1 MTQSNQGAVKI
12 DEIAIDKGDLALDIG
27 QNQDGITASEQLR
40 RMISDAFLHT
50 NLLLLSSGTITW
62 NSSSSEIFV
71 PNNNRIIVRMLIA
84 TPSSNGRVIQIRFT
98 GQSGM
103 NIGTPGNTNGSYL
116 KILNNEVLCIEINR
130 NIIESTPEVSGV
142 ATINLDVST
151 SGQRLVKYTLAN
163 LPKIISQLSG
173 TQNSSLIPLALQ
185 TNGILQWIPNG
196 ISWSTNTTALLGGFA
211 GGGTYPVGTIMPFFF
226 YSHSYPP
233 VPTGWQRCDG
243 QIITNTQ
250 SPLFGKR
257 VPNLNGKAYADNI
270 QRNQFSI
277 AGQIVGNNNIIIVPR
292 SAAEYVFL
300 GQEISCPD
308 VNHVAIV
315 SGFSYSGSNIVIN
328 TISNY
333 LGPTTFGTINFYMRS
348 FVRCAK
354 KASRSDQ
361 SYTSIYPY
369 SERPKP
375 SVALAIR
382 NIPAHQH
389 TVSGPSS
396 TYHTHTNGN
405 FGLVQHTPVYNGRVN
420 VDIPSSGTEPD
431 LAGTNTIIERKPWYQ
446 SDKLHTYHDP
456 AVLSGNLP
464 SGDHTHAVQ
473 AQGDGRV
480 HENRPPFRNCVWM
493 MKIF

>member
-27 QNQDGITASEQLR
+27 QNQDGITAAEQLR

-116 KILNNEVLCIEINR
+116 KILNNEVLCIEIDR
-130 NIIESTPEVSGV
+130 NIIESAPEVSGV

-173 TQNSSLIPLALQ
+173 TQNTSLIPLALQ
-185 TNGILQWIPNG
+185 TNNILQWIPNG

-211 GGGTYPVGTIMPFFF
+211 GGGSYPVGTIMPFFF
-226 YSHSYPP
+226 YDTSDPAP
-233 VPTGWQRCDG
+233 AGWQKCNG
-243 QIITNTQ
+243 EIITNTQ

-257 VPNLNGKAYADNI
+257 VPNLNGKAYADNV

-277 AGQIVGNNNIIIVPR
+277 AGSISGNTITVNR
-292 SAAEYVFL
+292 SAAEYVFV

-308 VNHVAIV
+308 VGYVSKVSSFVYSGNNIV
-315 SGFSYSGSNIVIN
+315 ITATNGYSGSAN
-328 TISNY
+328 
-333 LGPTTFGTINFYMRS
+333 GTINFYMKS

-361 SYTSIYPY
+361 NYTLIYPY

-375 SVALAIR
+375 SVALATR

-389 TVSGPSS
+389 PVGGPSVG
-396 TYHTHTNGN
+396 YHWHATTS
-405 FGLVQHTPVYNGRVN
+405 FGLVVIFPHNDRVN
-420 VDIPSSGTEPD
+420 VDTGSSGSEPD
-431 LAGTNTIIERKPWYQ
+431 LAGTNTITERRSWKP
-446 SDKLHTYHDP
+446 DKHYSYPHPATSTYNPP
-456 AVLSGNLP
+456 A
-464 SGDHTHAVQ
+464 GDHTHAVQ

>member
-1 MTQSNQGAVKI
+1 
-12 DEIAIDKGDLALDIG
+12 
-27 QNQDGITASEQLR
+27 
-40 RMISDAFLHT
+40 
-50 NLLLLSSGTITW
+50 
-62 NSSSSEIFV
+62 
-71 PNNNRIIVRMLIA
+71 
-84 TPSSNGRVIQIRFT
+84 
-98 GQSGM
+98 M

-116 KILNNEVLCIEINR
+116 KILNDEVLCIEINR

-196 ISWSTNTTALLGGFA
+196 ISWSGTNVALLGGFGSSA
-211 GGGTYPVGTIMPFFF
+211 GTYPVGTIMPFFF
-226 YSHSYPP
+226 CSQTNPT
-233 VPTGWQRCDG
+233 VPTGWQRCNG
-243 QIITNTQ
+243 EIITNTQ

-257 VPNLNGKAYADNI
+257 VPNLNGKAYADNV

-277 AGQIVGNNNIIIVPR
+277 AGSISGNTITVNR
-292 SAAEYVFL
+292 SAAEYVFV

-308 VNHVAIV
+308 VGYVSKVSSFVYSGNNIV
-315 SGFSYSGSNIVIN
+315 ITATSGYSGSAN
-328 TISNY
+328 
-333 LGPTTFGTINFYMRS
+333 GTINFYMKS

-354 KASRSDQ
+354 RASRSDQ
-361 SYTSIYPY
+361 NYTLIYPY

-389 TVSGPSS
+389 PVSGPSLTNHVHANS
-396 TYHTHTNGN
+396 SFGLIVTASNGGFVEIDDGLSGVEPDVVGTNLARKRGFWNNVTETKYYGTSATTHIYPSAGNHTHEVT
-405 FGLVQHTPVYNGRVN
+405 T
-420 VDIPSSGTEPD
+420 
-431 LAGTNTIIERKPWYQ
+431 
-446 SDKLHTYHDP
+446 
-456 AVLSGNLP
+456 
-464 SGDHTHAVQ
+464 
-473 AQGDGRV
+473 QGDGQV
-480 HENRPPFRNCVWM
+480 HENRPPFINCIWM

>member
-103 NIGTPGNTNGSYL
+103 NIGTNNINTNGSDL
-116 KILNNEVLCIEINR
+116 KILDNEVLCIEINR
-130 NIIESTPEVSGV
+130 NIIESAQEVSGV

-173 TQNSSLIPLALQ
+173 TQNTSLIPLALQ
-185 TNGILQWIPNG
+185 TNNILQWIPNG
-196 ISWSTNTTALLGGFA
+196 ISWSGDNTALLGGFVS

-226 YSHSYPP
+226 CDQANPT
-233 VPTGWQRCDG
+233 VPTGWQRCNG
-243 QIITNTQ
+243 EIITNTQ

-257 VPNLNGKAYADNI
+257 VPNLNGKAYADNV

-277 AGQIVGNNNIIIVPR
+277 AGSISGNTITVLR
-292 SAAEYVFL
+292 SAAEYVFV

-308 VNHVAIV
+308 VGYV
-315 SGFSYSGSNIVIN
+315 SKVSNFSYAGNNIVITATN
-328 TISNY
+328 GYS
-333 LGPTTFGTINFYMRS
+333 GPLVNGTINFYMKS

-375 SVALAIR
+375 SVALEIR

-389 TVSGPSS
+389 PVSGPSVTDHS
-396 TYHTHTNGN
+396 HANQN
-405 FGLVQHTPVYNGRVN
+405 FGLIRVTP
-420 VDIPSSGTEPD
+420 SGHWVALDTGDSGIEPD
-431 LAGTNTIIERKPWYQ
+431 LVGTNTIFKHVLKSPHQPQ
-446 SDKLHTYHDP
+446 SYPNP
-456 AVLSGNLP
+456 ATNQFNP
-464 SGDHTHAVQ
+464 PAGDHTHMVGTVGNGQ
-473 AQGDGRV
+473 A
-480 HENRPPFRNCVWM
+480 HENRPPFINCIWM